1 MNIRKNVKRCALMA
15 MAWMMIGGNSSCGN
29 TQNEFST
36 LPCRLLFDNGIHQNN
51 TLSTAMNS
59 NSPGIFCT
67 IRKTM
72 RGGATLLS
80 FTTNYGLD
88 SESQLDASET
98 QRTLILGQNNG
109 IIVGYGSQSDPITF
123 YAFDRECPNCFAANT
138 YPVKSRPLTVAN
150 TGIATCAVCHREYN
164 LNTGGNIIKGDPGK
178 KLTRY
183 PASTTGPLGVLN
195 VN

>member
-1 MNIRKNVKRCALMA
+1 MIALA
-15 MAWMMIGGNSSCGN
+15 CVMIEGNSSCGN
-29 TQNEFST
+29 TQNEFSS
-36 LPCRLLFDNGIHQNN
+36 LPCRLLFDNGVHQNN

-59 NSPGIFCT
+59 VSSGIFCT

-80 FTTNYGLD
+80 FSTNYGLD
-88 SESQLDASET
+88 SESQLDDSET
-98 QRTLILGQNNG
+98 RRTLILGQNNG
-109 IIVGYGSQSDPITF
+109 IIVGYGNLTDPITF
-123 YAFDRECPNCFAANT
+123 YAYDRECPNCFSSNT

-150 TGIATCAVCHREYN
+150 TGIATCSVCHREYN
-164 LNTGGNIIKGDPGK
+164 LNTGGNIIKGDSGK